1 MRTIFSCFIFES
13 AKYNKFLCNCN
24 NNLFYFIALFFIHLI
39 YIFIKEIFMSRACF
53 FLGQA
58 WAQIL
63 HILLVSKKL
72 IKKYYRHKIYFF
84 LSVDI
89 FVLWLICIF

>member
-1 MRTIFSCFIFES
+1 
-13 AKYNKFLCNCN
+13 
-24 NNLFYFIALFFIHLI
+24 
-39 YIFIKEIFMSRACF
+39 MSRACF